1 MRLAL
6 AGFFVIAA
14 AGMLPA
20 QSRAKDLSK
29 TVKFGIQ
36 TPGVQI
42 PLQKLRPDA
51 EFSTTGSP
59 ESILI
64 DQSVWIVNRSK
75 NALEQI
81 DPTANKLIEPVLEL
95 NKPCGN
101 PQSGFGSIWLLD
113 CGAGT
118 LARLDAKGGK
128 ISKTMKTGASNVRA
142 GLAVSPD
149 SVWALT
155 DEKTTLSRIDP
166 AEGRIVAELRLP
178 AGCNS
183 MAYGETSL
191 WITCPAE
198 NRVLRVDPN
207 LNIVSQSIEVSP
219 EPYSI
224 AVGEGSV
231 WAYCKKDGKVER
243 IDPKTDK
250 VSKTIELAVP
260 NTDADIAIGEGSVW
274 VTMSGFPITRIDP
287 KADKVVQQFVGEGG
301 GFIKASQG
309 AVWLTNSRQGTVW
322 RIDPK
327 RILATLTD

>member
-1 MRLAL
+1 MTF
-6 AGFFVIAA
+6 AGFLVIVA

-20 QSRAKDLSK
+20 QPRAKHLSK
-29 TVKFGIQ
+29 TVKLGIQ
-36 TPGVQI
+36 TPGIQI
-42 PLQKLRPDA
+42 PFQKLKPEA
-51 EFSTTGSP
+51 EFSLGGSP
-59 ESILI
+59 ESILV

-75 NALEQI
+75 NALEHI
-81 DPTANKLIEPVLEL
+81 DPKANKLIEPLLEL

-118 LARLDAKGGK
+118 LVRLDANAGK
-128 ISKTMKTGASNVRA
+128 ISKTMKTGADNVRA

-149 SVWALT
+149 SVWAFT
-155 DEKTTLSRIDP
+155 DDKTTLSRIDP
-166 AEGRIVAELRLP
+166 AESRIVAEVRLP

-207 LNIVSQSIEVSP
+207 LNIVSQTIEVSA
-219 EPYSI
+219 EPYAI
-224 AVGEGSV
+224 GVGEGSV

-243 IDPKTDK
+243 IDPKTNK

-274 VTMSGFPITRIDP
+274 VTMPGFPITRIDP

-301 GFIKASQG
+301 GFIRTSPG
-309 AVWLTNSRQGTVW
+309 AVWLTNFKQGTVW
-322 RIDPK
+322 RIDP
-327 RILATLTD
+327 RRVLATLTD